1 MIKYMSDLPINAVV
15 YMFGSSLHAPSVSL
29 FLPVLGVSTDF
40 LSSLSLRMTMEYAAK
55 PPPGVTPD
63 YDNPARNGVCRLF
76 VVIPLLMALATIMVA
91 LRLYTRKFIVK
102 NVGMDDCRS
111 RIQSP

>member
-1 MIKYMSDLPINAVV
+1 
-15 YMFGSSLHAPSVSL
+15 
-29 FLPVLGVSTDF
+29 
-40 LSSLSLRMTMEYAAK
+40 MEYAAE

-102 NVGMDDCRS
+102 NVGLDDCMWSMLRPLTDFELTWNQLS
-111 RIQSP
+111 SSSAW